1 MKTYR
6 NPTYEYVRC
15 AEQEAKV
22 AARPVVVVGAG
33 PIGLALAIDLGQ
45 RGIPV
50 VVVDDDDTVSVG
62 SRAICYAKRSLEILD
77 RLGCGEPIVQ
87 RGVNWN
93 VGKVFHRDDLV
104 YSFDLLPEA
113 GHRRPAMV
121 NLQQYHLEEALVA
134 RALAVAGV
142 ELRWKNKVVGVRQ
155 AKESAEL
162 TVATPDGPT
171 RASRCCLTP
180 RR

>member
-50 VVVDDDDTVSVG
+50 VGVDGDDTGCVG
-62 SRAICYAKRSLEILD
+62 SRAMWYA
-77 RLGCGEPIVQ
+77 
-87 RGVNWN
+87 
-93 VGKVFHRDDLV
+93 
-104 YSFDLLPEA
+104 
-113 GHRRPAMV
+113 
-121 NLQQYHLEEALVA
+121 
-134 RALAVAGV
+134 
-142 ELRWKNKVVGVRQ
+142 
-155 AKESAEL
+155 
-162 TVATPDGPT
+162 
-171 RASRCCLTP
+171 
-180 RR
+180 